1 MTEPRATPIPTAQTP
16 ESAAAGSTTPSAA
29 PPVNRITVY
38 CGSSTGVRP
47 EYAAAARRL
56 GTLLAERGLGL
67 VYGGAQI
74 GLMGIVADA
83 VLAAGGE
90 AIGVIPRQLVNAEVA
105 HAGLTDLLVVE
116 DMHER
121 KMSMASL
128 GDAFIALPGG
138 PGTFEEIFEMWTW
151 SQLGIHKKPLG
162 FLNVAGFYDH
172 LREFVL
178 HATLEGFV
186 RPAHTRAV
194 AFDDDAVSL
203 LERLLHAHVPAA
215 KFETRPAEGA
225 WIDTVAWVHVADN
238 AVLHVRSVG
247 RDVFYLPGGKREIG
261 EHDRETLAREL
272 AEELGVMLRTETVR
286 HLTTVVAPAHGHGD
300 EAVVRM
306 ICYTG
311 DVDGELVPSGEIAE
325 MAWMTLADAPRCAPA
340 DRIVLARLA
349 DRGLL
354 HAP

>member
-1 MTEPRATPIPTAQTP
+1 MTDDTMASKPGR
-16 ESAAAGSTTPSAA
+16 
-29 PPVNRITVY
+29 VTVY
-38 CGSSTGVRP
+38 CGSATGARS
-47 EYAAAARRL
+47 EYAHAARTF

-74 GLMGIVADA
+74 GLMGVLADA
-83 VLAAGGE
+83 VLAGGGE
-90 AIGVIPRQLVNAEVA
+90 VIGVIPHQLVNAEVA
-105 HAGLTDLLVVE
+105 HPGLTDLLVVE

-121 KMSMASL
+121 KMTMASL
-128 GDAFIALPGG
+128 GDLFVALPGG

-151 SQLGIHKKPLG
+151 SQLGIHRKPLG
-162 FLNVAGFYDH
+162 FLNVAGYYDH

-178 HATLEGFV
+178 HATREGFV
-186 RPAHTRAV
+186 RPDHTRAV
-194 AFDDDAVSL
+194 AFDDDPVSM

-215 KFETRPAEGA
+215 KFESRQGHGV

-247 RDVFYLPGGKREIG
+247 RDLFYLPGGKREIG

-272 AEELGVMLRTETVR
+272 AEELGVTIRLDTVE

-311 DVDGELVPSGEIAE
+311 QFDGEPVASGEIAE
-325 MAWMTLADAPRCAPA
+325 MAWISLTDSDRCAPA
-340 DRIVLARLA
+340 DRIVLALLA
-349 DRGLL
+349 ERGLL
-354 HAP
+354 RNR